1 MNEKW
6 LRRLI
11 NFWPPMF
18 FAGIKATRISD
29 DFRAIDVSLTLRW
42 YNRNY
47 VGTYFGGS
55 LFSMT
60 DPWYMLMLMHNL
72 GRDYYVWD
80 RGAHIDFLAPG
91 RGVVRAQFRITDET
105 LEHIR
110 EQTASGEKYLPEFT
124 VDILN
129 ENDTLVARVVRTLYV
144 RHKPHQRPPRDS
156 TLHGSS
162 AEEPPKL

>member
-47 VGTYFGGS
+47 VGTHFGGS

-72 GRDYYVWD
+72 GRDYYVRSEEHTSELQS
-80 RGAHIDFLAPG
+80 RGHL
-91 RGVVRAQFRITDET
+91 VFRLL
-105 LEHIR
+105 LE
-110 EQTASGEKYLPEFT
+110 
-124 VDILN
+124 
-129 ENDTLVARVVRTLYV
+129 
-144 RHKPHQRPPRDS
+144 
-156 TLHGSS
+156 
-162 AEEPPKL
+162 

>member
-18 FAGIKATRISD
+18 FAGIKATRISE
-29 DFRAIDVSLTLRW
+29 DFRAIDVALKLRW

-47 VGTYFGGS
+47 VGTHFGGS

-60 DPWYMLMLMHNL
+60 DPWYMVMLMHNL

-80 RGAHIDFLAPG
+80 RSAHIDFLAPG
-91 RGVVRAQFRITDET
+91 RGVVRAEFRLSDEI

-110 EQTASGEKYLPEFT
+110 RQTASGDKYLPEFT
-124 VDILN
+124 IDILD
-129 ENDTLVARVVRTLYV
+129 ESDTLVARVLRTLYV
-144 RHKPHQRPPRDS
+144 RHKPHRRSPDS
-156 TLHGSS
+156 SVVQDSS
-162 AEEPPKL
+162 EREVP

>member
-1 MNEKW
+1 
-6 LRRLI
+6 
-11 NFWPPMF
+11 
-18 FAGIKATRISD
+18 
-29 DFRAIDVSLTLRW
+29 
-42 YNRNY
+42 
-47 VGTYFGGS
+47 
-55 LFSMT
+55 MT

-80 RGAHIDFLAPG
+80 RGAHLDFLEPG

-129 ENDTLVARVVRTLYV
+129 ENDTLVARAVRTIYV
-144 RHKPHQRPPRDS
+144 RHKHHESRPRNS
-156 TLHGSS
+156 THHAARAG
-162 AEEPPKL
+162 

>member
-29 DFRAIDVSLTLRW
+29 DFRAIDVSLTLRR

-47 VGTYFGGS
+47 VGTHFGGS

-60 DPWYMLMLMHNL
+60 DPGYMLMLMHNL

-80 RGAHIDFLAPG
+80 RGAHIDLLAPA
-91 RGVVRAQFRITDET
+91 RGVVRAQLRITDET
-105 LEHIR
+105 LEHMR
-110 EQTASGEKYLPEFT
+110 EQRAAGDKYPPEFT
-124 VDILN
+124 VDLLA
-129 ENDTLVARVVRTLYV
+129 EKHTLVAQVVRPLYV
-144 RHKPHQRPPRDS
+144 RHKPHRRSPDR
-156 TLHGSS
+156 S
-162 AEEPPKL
+162 ASQD